1 MFNCLELE
9 VLNKYLSFIL
19 IFFVFLLNI
28 YPQVP
33 DSSSNMSPE
42 NFDCCSSSD
51 VVGLTYITG
60 YMIPHAKEVLNVRG
74 TNPRGI
80 ELAYYSHL
88 NNDEVWLDCECYPRI
103 GGFISFYDFDITDIL
118 GYGLS
123 GGINFTYFFGLP
135 SDYNFHLKGK
145 AGFAYLTKPFDKE
158 THPQNMSYS
167 THFNYILSAGAGI
180 TIKLLDQL
188 ELQVEGSMNH
198 QSNAALLEPNGGI
211 NYWAA
216 SSSINYFLEPVSF
229 KTREVKYDP
238 YLTQPKKTRWDLSF
252 SWGISSMPYPEPGQV
267 PMYGITINRSIQV
280 YRIMA
285 LLFGAELERN
295 ARAVELFR
303 RYRPDEAV
311 NPYRFSLLGGVEFLM
326 GKTLFSVQFGGYL
339 FIPFRHFVADGFP
352 ARTFEDRTY
361 QRWGLVYNIFENFYA
376 GINFKSYRNSADHL
390 SLRFT
395 YSFR

>member
-1 MFNCLELE
+1 MKKLLFLSLLCLLFQTN
-9 VLNKYLSFIL
+9 LIAQSIDSLSIETET
-19 IFFVFLLNI
+19 
-28 YPQVP
+28 
-33 DSSSNMSPE
+33 SPP
-42 NFDCCSSSD
+42 CCSNSD
-51 VVGLTYITG
+51 VIGISYITG

-80 ELAYYSHL
+80 ELNYYSHL
-88 NNDEVWLDCECYPRI
+88 NNDEVWLDCECYPRL
-103 GGFISFYDFDITDIL
+103 GAFISFYDFEITDIL
-118 GYGLS
+118 GYGFS
-123 GGINFTYFFGLP
+123 CGINFTYFFGLP

-145 AGFAYLTKPFDKE
+145 AGFAYLTKPFDKNSN
-158 THPQNMSYS
+158 PKNMSYS

-211 NYWAA
+211 NYWAL
-216 SSSINYFLEPVSF
+216 SSSLNYLLEPIEF
-229 KTREVKYDP
+229 KPRQVKFDP
-238 YLTQPKKTRWDLSF
+238 YLNEPKKARWDLSL

-285 LLFGAELERN
+285 LLFGAEFERN
-295 ARAVELFR
+295 GRAVELFR
-303 RYRPDEAV
+303 RYRPDESV

-339 FIPFRHFVADGFP
+339 FIPFRHFVADGYP
-352 ARTFEDRTY
+352 PRTFEDRTY
-361 QRWGLVYNIFENFYA
+361 QRWGLVYNIMENFYA

-395 YSFR
+395 YSF

>member
-1 MFNCLELE
+1 MLKE
-9 VLNKYLSFIL
+9 YLSALLISLIL
-19 IFFVFLLNI
+19 SVNV
-28 YPQVP
+28 YSQAS
-33 DSSSNMSPE
+33 DSSSVNSSE
-42 NFDCCSSSD
+42 NTDCCNSSD
-51 VVGLTYITG
+51 IVGLTYITG

-74 TNPRGI
+74 SNPRGI

-88 NNDEVWLDCECYPRI
+88 NNNEVWLDCECYPRI
-103 GGFISFYDFDITDIL
+103 GGFISFYDFDITDVL
-118 GYGLS
+118 GYGFS

-145 AGFAYLTKPFDKE
+145 AGFAYLTKPYE
-158 THPQNMSYS
+158 RQNHPQNMSYS

-180 TIKLLDQL
+180 TIKLLKQL
-188 ELQVEGSMNH
+188 EVQIEGSMNH

-211 NYWAA
+211 NYWAV
-216 SSSINYFLEPVSF
+216 SSSINYLLTPAQF
-229 KTREVKYDP
+229 KPRNGIDDP
-238 YLTQPKKTRWDLSF
+238 YLTQPKKTRWDISF

-267 PMYGITINRSIQV
+267 PMYGLTINRSIQI

-285 LLFGAELERN
+285 LLFGAEIERN
-295 ARAVELFR
+295 GRAVELFR
-303 RYRPDEAV
+303 RYRPGEYV

-326 GKTLFSVQFGGYL
+326 GRTLFSVQFGGYL

-352 ARTFEDRTY
+352 PRTFEDRTY
-361 QRWGLVYNIFENFYA
+361 QRWGLVYNFFENFYA

-395 YSFR
+395 YSF

>member
-1 MFNCLELE
+1 MRMKFSMLIYI
-9 VLNKYLSFIL
+9 VLFLSHPFCQS
-19 IFFVFLLNI
+19 V
-28 YPQVP
+28 
-33 DSSSNMSPE
+33 DSLQNESE
-42 NFDCCSSSD
+42 QIFDCCSSSD
-51 VVGLTYITG
+51 VVGITYITG

-74 TNPRGI
+74 TNPRGL

-88 NNDEVWLDCECYPRI
+88 HNDEVWLDCECYPRI
-103 GGFISFYDFDITDIL
+103 GYFLSFYDFDITDIL

-135 SDYNFHLKGK
+135 SNYNFHLKGK

-180 TIKLLDQL
+180 TVKLLDQL
-188 ELQVEGSMNH
+188 ELQIEGSMNH

-211 NYWAA
+211 NYWAL
-216 SSSINYFLEPVSF
+216 SSSLNYFLERVNFKPRSVS
-229 KTREVKYDP
+229 YDP
-238 YLTQPKKTRWDLSF
+238 YLTQPKKKRWDLSF

-295 ARAVELFR
+295 GRAVELFR
-303 RYRPDEAV
+303 RYRPGEYV

-326 GKTLFSVQFGGYL
+326 GRTLFSVQFGGYL
-339 FIPFRHFVADGFP
+339 SIPFRHFVAEGFP

-361 QRWGLVYNIFENFYA
+361 QRWGLVYNIFENIYA

-395 YSFR
+395 YSFK

>member
-1 MFNCLELE
+1 MQIGILSALLVVLIFLSNPFAQSVDSSQVVSEAEFNCCI
-9 VLNKYLSFIL
+9 N
-19 IFFVFLLNI
+19 
-28 YPQVP
+28 
-33 DSSSNMSPE
+33 
-42 NFDCCSSSD
+42 SD
-51 VVGLTYITG
+51 VIGLTYITG

-74 TNPRGI
+74 TNPRGL

-88 NNDEVWLDCECYPRI
+88 NTDEVWLDCECYPRL
-103 GGFISFYDFDITDIL
+103 GAFISFYDFDITDIL
-118 GYGLS
+118 GYGFS

-158 THPQNMSYS
+158 KHPQNMSYS

-180 TIKLLDQL
+180 TIRLYKNL
-188 ELQVEGSMNH
+188 ELQLEGSINH

-216 SSSINYFLEPVSF
+216 SSSLNYILQPVDF
-229 KTREVKYDP
+229 KPRKIDYDS
-238 YLTQPKKTRWDLSF
+238 YLYEPKKTRWDLSF

-267 PMYGITINRSIQV
+267 PMYGLTINRSIQV
-280 YRIMA
+280 YRILA
-285 LLFGAELERN
+285 LLFGAEIERN
-295 ARAVELFR
+295 GRAVELFR
-303 RYRPDEAV
+303 RYRPDEQV

-326 GKTLFSVQFGGYL
+326 GRTLLSVQFGGYL

-352 ARTFEDRTY
+352 PRTFEDRTY
-361 QRWGLVYNIFENFYA
+361 QRWGLVYNIFENIYV

-395 YSFR
+395 FSF

>member
-1 MFNCLELE
+1 MY
-9 VLNKYLSFIL
+9 KTILSCFL
-19 IFFVFLLNI
+19 ISLALISNI
-28 YPQVP
+28 HSQAS
-33 DSSSNMSPE
+33 DSSSNNSSE
-42 NFDCCSSSD
+42 NIECCSSSD
-51 VVGLTYITG
+51 VIGLTYITG
-60 YMIPHAKEVLNVRG
+60 YMIPHAKEVMNVRG

-80 ELAYYSHL
+80 EFAYYSHL

-103 GGFISFYDFDITDIL
+103 GGFLSFYDFDITDVL
-118 GYGLS
+118 GYGFS

-145 AGFAYLTKPFDKE
+145 AGFAYLTKPFDKQ

-188 ELQVEGSMNH
+188 ELQIEGSMNH

-216 SSSINYFLEPVSF
+216 SSSLNYLLKPVQF
-229 KTREVKYDP
+229 KPRSVLNDP
-238 YLTQPKKTRWDLSF
+238 YLNQPKKKRWDVSF

-295 ARAVELFR
+295 GRAVELFR
-303 RYRPDEAV
+303 RYRPDEYV

-326 GKTLFSVQFGGYL
+326 GRTLFSVQFGGYL

-361 QRWGLVYNIFENFYA
+361 QRWGLVYNIFENIYV
-376 GINFKSYRNSADHL
+376 GLNFKSYRNSADHL

-395 YSFR
+395 YSF

>member
-1 MFNCLELE
+1 M
-9 VLNKYLSFIL
+9 LNKYLSFIL
-19 IFFVFLLNI
+19 IFFTPLINI
-28 YPQVP
+28 YSQVP
-33 DSSSNMSPE
+33 DSSSNVSAE
-42 NFDCCSSSD
+42 SFDCCSSSD

-74 TNPRGI
+74 SNPRGI

-103 GGFISFYDFDITDIL
+103 GGFISFYDFDITEVL

-145 AGFAYLTKPFDKE
+145 AGFAYLTKPFDKK

-180 TIKLLDQL
+180 TIKLLNQL

-216 SSSINYFLEPVSF
+216 SSSLNYFLEPVSF
-229 KTREVKYDP
+229 KPRKVNFDP
-238 YLTQPKKTRWDLSF
+238 YLTQPKKNRWDLSF

-285 LLFGAELERN
+285 ILFGAELERN

-303 RYRPDEAV
+303 RYRPDEKV

-326 GKTLFSVQFGGYL
+326 GRTLFSVQFGGYL
-339 FIPFRHFVADGFP
+339 SIPFRHFVADGFP

-361 QRWGLVYNIFENFYA
+361 QRWGLVYNIFDNIYA

>member
-1 MFNCLELE
+1 MQIGI
-9 VLNKYLSFIL
+9 LSALIVVL
-19 IFFVFLLNI
+19 IFFSNPFAQSV
-28 YPQVP
+28 
-33 DSSSNMSPE
+33 DSSQVVSEAEFN
-42 NFDCCSSSD
+42 CCINSD
-51 VVGLTYITG
+51 VIGLTYITG

-74 TNPRGI
+74 TNPRGL

-88 NNDEVWLDCECYPRI
+88 NTNEVWLDCECYPRL
-103 GGFISFYDFDITDIL
+103 GAFISFYDFDITDIL
-118 GYGLS
+118 GYGFS

-158 THPQNMSYS
+158 KHPQNMSYS

-180 TIKLLDQL
+180 TIRLYKNL
-188 ELQVEGSMNH
+188 ELQLEGSMNH

-216 SSSINYFLEPVSF
+216 SSSLNYILQPVDF
-229 KTREVKYDP
+229 KPRKIDYDS
-238 YLTQPKKTRWDLSF
+238 YLYEPKKTRWDLSF

-267 PMYGITINRSIQV
+267 PMYGLTVNRSIQV
-280 YRIMA
+280 YRILA
-285 LLFGAELERN
+285 LLFGAEIERN
-295 ARAVELFR
+295 GRAVELFR
-303 RYRPDEAV
+303 RYRPDEQV

-326 GKTLFSVQFGGYL
+326 GRTLLSVQFGGYL

-352 ARTFEDRTY
+352 PRTFEDRTY
-361 QRWGLVYNIFENFYA
+361 QRWGLVYNIFENIYA

-395 YSFR
+395 FSF

>member
-1 MFNCLELE
+1 MQIGI
-9 VLNKYLSFIL
+9 LSALIVVL
-19 IFFVFLLNI
+19 IFLSNPFAQSV
-28 YPQVP
+28 
-33 DSSSNMSPE
+33 DSSQVVSEAELN
-42 NFDCCSSSD
+42 CCINSD
-51 VVGLTYITG
+51 VIGLTYITG

-74 TNPRGI
+74 TNPRGL

-88 NNDEVWLDCECYPRI
+88 NTDEVWLDCECYPRL
-103 GGFISFYDFDITDIL
+103 GAFISFYDFDITDIL
-118 GYGLS
+118 GYGFS

-158 THPQNMSYS
+158 KHPQNMSYS

-180 TIKLLDQL
+180 TIRLYKNFELQL
-188 ELQVEGSMNH
+188 EGSINH

-216 SSSINYFLEPVSF
+216 SSSLNYILQPVDF
-229 KTREVKYDP
+229 KPRIIDYDS
-238 YLTQPKKTRWDLSF
+238 YLYEPKKTRWDLSF

-267 PMYGITINRSIQV
+267 PMYGLTVNRSIQV
-280 YRIMA
+280 YRILA
-285 LLFGAELERN
+285 LLFGAEIERN
-295 ARAVELFR
+295 GRAVELFR
-303 RYRPDEAV
+303 RYRPDEQV

-326 GKTLFSVQFGGYL
+326 GRTLLSVQFGGYL

-352 ARTFEDRTY
+352 PRTFEDRTY
-361 QRWGLVYNIFENFYA
+361 QRWGLVYNIFENIYA

-395 YSFR
+395 FSF

>member
-1 MFNCLELE
+1 MLK
-9 VLNKYLSFIL
+9 KYLSALLISHIL
-19 IFFVFLLNI
+19 AVNV
-28 YPQVP
+28 YSQAP
-33 DSSSNMSPE
+33 DSSSVNSSE
-42 NFDCCSSSD
+42 NTECCNSSD
-51 VVGLTYITG
+51 LIGLTYITG
-60 YMIPHAKEVLNVRG
+60 YMIPHAKEVMNVRG
-74 TNPRGI
+74 TNPRGV

-103 GGFISFYDFDITDIL
+103 GGFISFYDFEITDVL

-145 AGFAYLTKPFDKE
+145 AGFAYLTKPFDKLN
-158 THPQNMSYS
+158 HPQNMSYS

-188 ELQVEGSMNH
+188 ELQLEGSMNH

-216 SSSINYFLEPVSF
+216 SSSLNYLLTPVQF
-229 KTREVKYDP
+229 KPRKISDDP
-238 YLTQPKKTRWDLSF
+238 YLILPKKTRWDFSF

-295 ARAVELFR
+295 GRAVELFR
-303 RYRPDEAV
+303 RYRPNENV

-326 GKTLFSVQFGGYL
+326 GKTHFSVQFGGYL
-339 FIPFRHFVADGFP
+339 FIPFRHFVAEDFP
-352 ARTFEDRTY
+352 PRTFEDRTY
-361 QRWGLVYNIFENFYA
+361 QRWGLVYNLFENIYV
-376 GINFKSYRNSADHL
+376 GLNFKSYRNSADHL

-395 YSFR
+395 YSF

>member
-1 MFNCLELE
+1 
-9 VLNKYLSFIL
+9 
-19 IFFVFLLNI
+19 
-28 YPQVP
+28 
-33 DSSSNMSPE
+33 
-42 NFDCCSSSD
+42 
-51 VVGLTYITG
+51 
-60 YMIPHAKEVLNVRG
+60 
-74 TNPRGI
+74 
-80 ELAYYSHL
+80 
-88 NNDEVWLDCECYPRI
+88 
-103 GGFISFYDFDITDIL
+103 
-118 GYGLS
+118 
-123 GGINFTYFFGLP
+123 
-135 SDYNFHLKGK
+135 LKGK
-145 AGFAYLTKPFDKE
+145 AGFAYLTKPFDKV

-180 TIKLLDQL
+180 TLKLLDQI
-188 ELQVEGSMNH
+188 ELQLEGSMNH

-216 SSSINYFLEPVSF
+216 SSSLNYFLEPVDF
-229 KTREVKYDP
+229 RNRDVKFDP
-238 YLTQPKKTRWDLSF
+238 YLSQPKKTRWDISF

-267 PMYGITINRSIQV
+267 PMYGITVNRSIQV

-295 ARAVELFR
+295 GRAVELFR
-303 RYRPDEAV
+303 RYRPNEDV

-326 GKTLFSVQFGGYL
+326 GRTLFTVQFGGYL

-361 QRWGLVYNIFENFYA
+361 QRWGLVYNIFDNIYA

-395 YSFR
+395 YSF

>member
-1 MFNCLELE
+1 MQ
-9 VLNKYLSFIL
+9 VGILSTLFVVIL
-19 IFFVFLLNI
+19 FLSN
-28 YPQVP
+28 PFAQSV
-33 DSSSNMSPE
+33 DSSQVVSEAESS
-42 NFDCCSSSD
+42 CCINSD
-51 VVGLTYITG
+51 VIGLTYITG

-74 TNPRGI
+74 TNPRGL

-88 NNDEVWLDCECYPRI
+88 NTDEVWLDCECYPRL
-103 GGFISFYDFDITDIL
+103 GAFISFYDFDITDIL
-118 GYGLS
+118 GYGFS

-158 THPQNMSYS
+158 KHPQNMSYA
-167 THFNYILSAGAGI
+167 THFNYILSAGAGV
-180 TIKLLDQL
+180 TIRLHKNL
-188 ELQVEGSMNH
+188 ELQLEGSMNH

-216 SSSINYFLEPVSF
+216 SSSLNYILNPVVF
-229 KTREVKYDP
+229 KSRNIEYDS
-238 YLTQPKKTRWDLSF
+238 YLNEPKKKRWDLSF

-267 PMYGITINRSIQV
+267 PMYGLTVNRSIQV
-280 YRIMA
+280 YRILA
-285 LLFGAELERN
+285 LLFGAEIERN
-295 ARAVELFR
+295 GRAVELFR
-303 RYRPDEAV
+303 RYRPDEHV

-326 GKTLFSVQFGGYL
+326 GRTLFSIQFGGYL

-352 ARTFEDRTY
+352 PRTFEDRTY
-361 QRWGLVYNIFENFYA
+361 QRWGLVYNIFDNIYA

-395 YSFR
+395 YSF